1 MVYNGGISMFENF
14 SFTSYFIDKNIWEYL
29 KNEII
34 PYNNIL
40 IIVGEKS
47 FDSIKDKIL
56 PMLSDKEYSLEKYH
70 GECSYENVEE
80 ILNNTLNKKFDLAL
94 GIGGGKAIDT
104 AKIAAFKLGI
114 EIFSIPTIAST
125 CSAASALSVVYN
137 NDGSFKEFF
146 NFPAPPK
153 KTFID
158 LETIKSA
165 PAKYIWAGMGDTL
178 AKFYEVRMKY
188 EYVSEKNNGTI
199 SYPNSLGK
207 EISHL
212 CGSVILENGVS
223 AYFSKDINEE
233 FKKVVLSIVVNT
245 GMVSNLVDEFLN
257 GAIAH
262 SVFYGLT
269 LLPSLE
275 KEHLH
280 GEVVAFGI
288 LVQLILEG
296 KKEEYIQL
304 LPFYKKLAF
313 PTKLSEVVKKEEF
326 EEMED
331 KILWAILAGPDI
343 IDMEFNINKENLKE
357 TLFAL

>member
-1 MVYNGGISMFENF
+1 MFENF
-14 SFTSYFIDKNIWEYL
+14 SFTSYFIDKNIWKYL
-29 KNEII
+29 KNEIL

-40 IIVGEKS
+40 IITGENS
-47 FDSIKDKIL
+47 FNSIREKLFPLLEEK
-56 PMLSDKEYSLEKYH
+56 KYSIEKYH
-70 GECSYENVEE
+70 GECSYEHVDE
-80 ILNNTLNKKFDLAL
+80 ILKNTLNKKFDLVL

-104 AKIAAFKLGI
+104 AKITAFKLGI
-114 EIFSIPTIAST
+114 DIFSIPTISST
-125 CSAASALSVVYN
+125 CSATSALSVVYN

-146 NFPAPPK
+146 DFPSPPK

-165 PAKYIWAGMGDTL
+165 PEKYIWAGMGDTL

-188 EYVSEKNNGTI
+188 EYVSSKNNGKTT
-199 SYPNSLGK
+199 YPNSLGK

-212 CGSVILENGVS
+212 CKTVILENGVS
-223 AYFSKDINEE
+223 AYFAEDINEE
-233 FKKVVLSIVVNT
+233 FKKVVLAIIVNT
-245 GMVSNLVDEFLN
+245 GMVSNLVEEFLN

-288 LVQLILEG
+288 LVQLLLEG
-296 KKEEYIQL
+296 KKEEYKQL
-304 LPFYKKLAF
+304 LPFYKKLSF
-313 PTKLSEVVKKEEF
+313 PTKLSEVVKKDEF
-326 EEMED
+326 EKLED
-331 KILWAILAGPDI
+331 KVLWAILAGPDI

-357 TLFAL
+357 TLFSL

>member
-1 MVYNGGISMFENF
+1 MVCNGGIFMFENF
-14 SFTSYFIDKNIWEYL
+14 SFTSYFIDKNIWEHL
-29 KNEII
+29 KKEIA
-34 PYNNIL
+34 PCNNIL
-40 IIVGEKS
+40 IIGGEKS
-47 FDSIKDKIL
+47 FDSIKDKLL
-56 PMLSDKEYSLEKYH
+56 PTLSDKEYSTEKYH
-70 GECSYENVEE
+70 GECSYEHIDK
-80 ILNNTLNKKFDLAL
+80 ILKNILNKKFDLVL

-114 EIFSIPTIAST
+114 DIFTIPTIAST
-125 CSAASALSVVYN
+125 CSATSALSVVYN

-146 NFPAPPK
+146 DLPSPPK

-165 PAKYIWAGMGDTL
+165 PKKYIWAGMGDTL

-188 EYVSEKNNGTI
+188 EYVSNKSNGKM

-207 EISHL
+207 EISCL
-212 CGSVILENGVS
+212 CGSVILENGIS
-223 AYFSKDINEE
+223 AYFNESINEE
-233 FKKVVLSIVVNT
+233 FKKVVLAIIVNT

-257 GAIAH
+257 GAVAH

-288 LVQLILEG
+288 LAQLLLEG
-296 KKEEYIQL
+296 KREEYEQL
-304 LPFYKKLAF
+304 LPFYKKLSF
-313 PTKLSEVVKKEEF
+313 PTKLLDVIKKDEF

-331 KILWAILAGPDI
+331 KVLWAILTGPDI

-357 TLFAL
+357 TLLAL